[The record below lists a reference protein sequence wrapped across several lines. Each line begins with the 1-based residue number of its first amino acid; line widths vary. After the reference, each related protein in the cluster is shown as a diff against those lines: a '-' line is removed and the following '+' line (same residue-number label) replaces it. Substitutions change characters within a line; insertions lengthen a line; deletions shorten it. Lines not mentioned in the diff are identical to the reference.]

1 VLLGCGAGGGGLR
14 ARGKLGCEAGLE
26 RPARERFALFFFSIS
41 ISYLKQANK
50 FEFKPRFESK
60 HPKTMH
66 QHECNSKLLYFIN

>member
-1 VLLGCGAGGGGLR
+1 VGGETGVRGQTWLNWAAALGRNSGWAEG
-14 ARGKLGCEAGLE
+14 
-26 RPARERFALFFFSIS
+26 RFALFFFSNS
-41 ISYLKQANK
+41 NTFFKKQANK